1 MPQKA
6 CKTATFG
13 IHKAGQKS
21 TSIIKRWVL
30 IILWRFCERTC
41 KGVYFCYFIGRQP
54 GNEEILSRAVHGVS
68 LSFPGIFHLLSHSIF
83 LIWPHFYDKS
93 SEKYIR
99 LIFLLH
105 FSSNI
110 IFSDKILYF
119 VPLFSNCA
127 LYFSH
132 SCTIAF
138 FAYSVVSPSWF
149 EKTMSKWYKL
159 L

>member
-1 MPQKA
+1 MPRKA
-6 CKTATFG
+6 CKTGTSG
-13 IHKAGQKS
+13 IHKTGQKS
-21 TSIIKRWVL
+21 TSIINRWVL
-30 IILWRFCERTC
+30 IILWRFCERAC

-119 VPLFSNCA
+119 FPLFSNCA

>member
-1 MPQKA
+1 M
-6 CKTATFG
+6 
-13 IHKAGQKS
+13 
-21 TSIIKRWVL
+21 L

-138 FAYSVVSPSWF
+138 FAYSVVSPSWL
-149 EKTMSKWYKL
+149 EKHNVWVIQAALIFFLHFLFSFVYNKSEEK
-159 L
+159 